1 MKTVLFNPFKRYQE
15 NHLFL
20 LGIAVTLLGSY
31 LGYLFNVRFDGVL
44 DVHFANSTSS
54 WQPALDNL
62 IDSYILAILLYAL
75 GMYINNKTRFIDILN
90 ITLISR
96 IPFYLI
102 TFFNVGGAMERI
114 NSEVLNTLRTEQIP
128 DFSTLPLNSVLTL
141 GIFALISLLFIIW
154 SISLLFN
161 GFKIATNAKSTVH
174 IILFFTLIIIA
185 EILSKLFLNTLTNS

>member
-1 MKTVLFNPFKRYQE
+1 MKTVLFNPFKKYQE
-15 NHLFL
+15 NYLFI
-20 LGIAVTLLGSY
+20 LGLAATLLGSY
-31 LGYLFNVRFDGVL
+31 LGYFFNVRYDGVL
-44 DVHFANSTSS
+44 DVHFANNTTS

-62 IDSYILAILLYAL
+62 SNIAVLTILLLAL
-75 GMYINNKTRFIDILN
+75 GMYMNRKTRFIDILN

-102 TFFNVGGAMERI
+102 PFFNVGGTMERI
-114 NSEVLNTLRTEQIP
+114 NSEFLNTLLSEQIP

-174 IILFFTLIIIA
+174 IILFFTSIIIA
-185 EILSKLFLNTLTNS
+185 EILSKLLITNLINS

>member
-1 MKTVLFNPFKRYQE
+1 MKTILFNPFKRYQE
-15 NHLFL
+15 NHLFI
-20 LGIAVTLLGSY
+20 LGVAVTLFGSY

-44 DVHFANSTSS
+44 DVHFAKSTSS

-62 IDSYILAILLYAL
+62 IDTSILAILLYAL
-75 GMYINNKTRFIDILN
+75 GMYSNRKTRFIDILN

-114 NSEVLNTLRTEQIP
+114 NSEVLNTLLTQKIP
-128 DFSTLPLNSVLTL
+128 DLSTLPLNSVIAL
-141 GIFALISLLFIIW
+141 GVFGLISILFIIW

-161 GFKIATNAKSTVH
+161 GFKIAANAKSTAH
-174 IILFFTLIIIA
+174 IILFFACIIIA
-185 EILSKLFLNTLTNS
+185 EILSKLFIINQSNS

>member
-62 IDSYILAILLYAL
+62 IDSSILAILLYAL
-75 GMYINNKTRFIDILN
+75 GMYINRKTRFIDILN

-114 NSEVLNTLRTEQIP
+114 NSEVLNTLLTQKIP
-128 DFSTLPLNSVLTL
+128 DLSTLPLNSVIAL
-141 GIFALISLLFIIW
+141 GVFGLISILFLIW

-174 IILFFTLIIIA
+174 IILFFTSIIIA